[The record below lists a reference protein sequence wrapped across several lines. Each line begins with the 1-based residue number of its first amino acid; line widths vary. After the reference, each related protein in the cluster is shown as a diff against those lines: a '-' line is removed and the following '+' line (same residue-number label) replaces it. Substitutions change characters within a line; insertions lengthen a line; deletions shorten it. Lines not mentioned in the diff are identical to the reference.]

1 MATAGA
7 VLGLAVDGIEI
18 DDLGST
24 TKTLPDFGGMWSQML
39 SGE

>member
-18 DDLGST
+18 DDLSAT
-24 TKTLPDFGGMWSQML
+24 TKTLPDFGGMWSRML
-39 SGE
+39 GE